1 MFKKLT
7 SLFLAVA
14 ICILTAMSVSAE
26 TYTVNKDN
34 VSEISPISPLARS
47 SFEYGDFDIH
57 NGKTMLLG
65 NGDPTTDSCFYVA
78 AGSTI
83 ILSTQLTSNE
93 SYLDMG
99 YYNNATD
106 KYTIC
111 KKKVSLY
118 GTNTF
123 IYTCSITIS
132 DGGYYKFF
140 ISNNTANTLTFK
152 NTYVAESE

>member
-1 MFKKLT
+1 MFKKLI

-14 ICILTAMSVSAE
+14 MCVLTAMSVSAE
-26 TYTVNKDN
+26 TYTINKDN

-47 SFEYGDFDIH
+47 TFEYGNFDIH

-65 NGDPTTDSCFYVA
+65 NGDTTTDGCFYVA
-78 AGSTI
+78 AGSEI
-83 ILSTQLTSNE
+83 VLSTRLTSNE

-106 KYTIC
+106 RYTEC
-111 KKKVSLY
+111 DWRVNYY
-118 GTNTF
+118 GVGTY
-123 IYTCSITIS
+123 IYTCHITIS

-152 NTYVAESE
+152 DTYVAY